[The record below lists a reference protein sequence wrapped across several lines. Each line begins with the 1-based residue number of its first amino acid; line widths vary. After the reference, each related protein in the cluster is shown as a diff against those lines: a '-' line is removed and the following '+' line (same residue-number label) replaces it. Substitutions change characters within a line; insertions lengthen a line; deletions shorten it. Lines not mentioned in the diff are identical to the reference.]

1 MPCPEFSLS
10 QAWIPSRAHQGSF
23 LPLAVAWW
31 IAAGIVAG
39 INDRVDG
46 ARTVQVAEEGPAALR
61 ENVRSLRAAI

>member
-1 MPCPEFSLS
+1 
-10 QAWIPSRAHQGSF
+10 

-46 ARTVQVAEEGPAALR
+46 SRTVQVAEEGPAALR
-61 ENVRSLRAAI
+61 ENVRSVRAAI